1 MTFDQQNL
9 SFRVQPTNFTSLG
22 LHRVKVTLNDSK
34 DLVNYFINFWVNDYP
49 LDDGRLT
56 PEEEEDQTI
65 EPEEDDPQIDNG
77 GRDAETV
84 DPEDET
90 TDSQSEQAVP
100 LPEPDA
106 EVSQEEVS
114 EEKTDFFS
122 DQDTTDQPQTRTSDF
137 DPSTL
142 WAVKKLKERVQQSQ
156 AEFMREYQQNLALL
170 EPPIA
175 SIRSINQI
183 GEVRV
188 VFN

>member
-1 MTFDQQNL
+1 M
-9 SFRVQPTNFTSLG
+9 
-22 LHRVKVTLNDSK
+22 TLNDSK

-106 EVSQEEVS
+106 EVS
-114 EEKTDFFS
+114 
-122 DQDTTDQPQTRTSDF
+122 
-137 DPSTL
+137 
-142 WAVKKLKERVQQSQ
+142 
-156 AEFMREYQQNLALL
+156 
-170 EPPIA
+170 
-175 SIRSINQI
+175 
-183 GEVRV
+183 
-188 VFN
+188 